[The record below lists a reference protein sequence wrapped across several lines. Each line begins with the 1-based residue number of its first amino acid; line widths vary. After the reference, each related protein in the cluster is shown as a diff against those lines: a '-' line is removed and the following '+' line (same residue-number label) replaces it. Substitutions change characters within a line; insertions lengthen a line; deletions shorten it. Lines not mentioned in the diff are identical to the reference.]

1 MKKKNQFSSS
11 NDILELDPLYLNQ
24 AENLIA
30 KVKSGIKQTVF
41 IELDCA
47 PNGAL
52 NAFYY
57 RNGIE
62 SAKIIKNLTAS
73 FLDRED
79 YYFLDQAIDKAKN
92 ANFETDFNL
101 GEKIGLWEKIT
112 LADFTEKIS
121 WSKAFCIKFNNGLT
135 RIYRPDWK
143 NLPKYCGYSR
153 RWSIII
159 SIYQY
164 PKDFWLQKNFKP
176 LPDLNGVSR
185 NGMIYRLVFLCDP
198 KQEKPELIGGLWIS
212 RPGLKIY
219 LDKKSTVGLISPPK
233 N

>member
-1 MKKKNQFSSS
+1 MKKKNQFLSS

-30 KVKSGIKQTVF
+30 EVKNEIKQTVF
-41 IELDCA
+41 VELDCA
-47 PNGAL
+47 PNGGL

-57 RNGIE
+57 RNGIK

-73 FLDRED
+73 FLGRED
-79 YYFLDQAIDKAKN
+79 FYYLDQAIEEANN
-92 ANFETDFNL
+92 ANFETDFKL

-112 LADFTEKIS
+112 RTNFTEKIS
-121 WSKAFCIKFNNGLT
+121 WDKPFCIKFKNGLT

-143 NLPKYCGYSR
+143 SLPEYYGFSR
-153 RWSIII
+153 RWLIII
-159 SIYQY
+159 SIYEQ
-164 PKDFWLQKNFKP
+164 PNDCWLQKNYNP
-176 LPDLNGVSR
+176 LPDLNNVPGH
-185 NGMIYRLVFLCDP
+185 GMIYRLVFLCEP
-198 KQEKPELIGGLWIS
+198 NQEKPELIGGLWIS

-219 LDKKSTVGLISPPK
+219 LDKKSMVGLISPPK

>member
-1 MKKKNQFSSS
+1 MERKKQFSSS

-30 KVKSGIKQTVF
+30 KVKNEIKQTVF

-47 PNGAL
+47 PNGGL
-52 NAFYY
+52 NAFHY
-57 RNGIE
+57 RNGVE

-73 FLDRED
+73 FLRGED
-79 YYFLDQAIDKAKN
+79 YYYLDQAIDKAGN
-92 ANFETDFNL
+92 NNFETDFNL

-112 LADFTEKIS
+112 LTNFSEKIS
-121 WSKAFCIKFNNGLT
+121 WDESFCIKFKNGLT

-143 NLPKYCGYSR
+143 RLPQHCGFSR
-153 RWSIII
+153 RWSIIT
-159 SIYQY
+159 SLYEY
-164 PKDFWLQKNFKP
+164 PRDCYLQKNYKP
-176 LPDLNGVSR
+176 LPDLSGVYR
-185 NGMIYRLVFLCDP
+185 NGMIYRLVFLCDQN
-198 KQEKPELIGGLWIS
+198 QEKPELIGGLWIS

-219 LDKKSTVGLISPPK
+219 LGRKSTVGLISPPK